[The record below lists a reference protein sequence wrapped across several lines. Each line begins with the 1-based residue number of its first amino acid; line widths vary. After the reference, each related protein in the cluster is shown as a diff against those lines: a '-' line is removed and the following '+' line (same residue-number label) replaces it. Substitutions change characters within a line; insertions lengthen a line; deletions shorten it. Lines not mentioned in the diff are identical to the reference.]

1 MTAARPLALLSAAL
15 ALIACGEEE
24 TTAEPEPRPVLSVV
38 VEPQERGGQ
47 AFTGIIEPQFQTDL
61 GFRLL
66 GRVLARDVDIG
77 DSVVKGQRLAAI
89 DPVAQELAV
98 RSARAELSNAAA
110 QLETATATELRQRR
124 LMEQNVV
131 SAADFEAAEQARE
144 ATAASVSR
152 ARANLTIAEEQLGY
166 TQIHADFDGV
176 VTAVGAEVGQVVS
189 PGETV
194 VTIARPD
201 QREAVIDVPTE
212 LAGLAK
218 PGTRFGVALEL
229 DPSVRAEG
237 AIREIAPQADAVSR
251 TQRVWITLDD
261 PPPSFRLGTTV
272 TAVVAAEQVPGLV
285 VPASAILERDGR
297 TMVWVVDAA
306 GRTVNPVDV
315 TVADLDANRVRV
327 LTGIEPG
334 TRVVTAGVHSL
345 EPGQAVR
352 LTEGARL

>member
-1 MTAARPLALLSAAL
+1 M
-15 ALIACGEEE
+15 
-24 TTAEPEPRPVLSVV
+24 
-38 VEPQERGGQ
+38 
-47 AFTGIIEPQFQTDL
+47 
-61 GFRLL
+61 
-66 GRVLARDVDIG
+66 
-77 DSVVKGQRLAAI
+77 
-89 DPVAQELAV
+89 
-98 RSARAELSNAAA
+98 
-110 QLETATATELRQRR
+110 
-124 LMEQNVV
+124 
-131 SAADFEAAEQARE
+131 
-144 ATAASVSR
+144 
-152 ARANLTIAEEQLGY
+152 
-166 TQIHADFDGV
+166 
-176 VTAVGAEVGQVVS
+176 
-189 PGETV
+189 

-201 QREAVIDVPTE
+201 RREAVIDVPTE
-212 LAGLAK
+212 LAGLAR

-237 AIREIAPQADAVSR
+237 AIREIAPQADPVSR

>member
-1 MTAARPLALLSAAL
+1 M
-15 ALIACGEEE
+15 
-24 TTAEPEPRPVLSVV
+24 LSVV

-98 RSARAELSNAAA
+98 RSARAELSNASA

-144 ATAASVSR
+144 AASANVSR

-166 TQIHADFDGV
+166 TQILADFDGV

-194 VTIARPD
+194 VTVARPD
-201 QREAVIDVPTE
+201 GREAVIDVPAE
-212 LAGLAK
+212 LAGLAGS
-218 PGTRFGVALEL
+218 GTRFEVALEL
-229 DPSVRAEG
+229 DRSVLAEG
-237 AIREIAPQADAVSR
+237 AVREIAPQADPVSR

-272 TAVVAAEQVPGLV
+272 TAGLAAEQIAGLA
-285 VPASAILERDGR
+285 VPASAIFERDGQS
-297 TMVWVVDAA
+297 MVWVVDPDAM
-306 GRTVNPVDV
+306 TVAPVDV
-315 TVADLDANRVRV
+315 AVAELDASAC
-327 LTGIEPG
+327 GC
-334 TRVVTAGVHSL
+334 
-345 EPGQAVR
+345 
-352 LTEGARL
+352 